1 MKISVTSYKIGHYI
15 KKLISE
21 KKEYTIST
29 LIVIKPPKK
38 KLTEISTR
46 VCVRK
51 KGEVKRK
58 SGISL
63 KSIRAVLIYKLGS

>member
-29 LIVIKPPKK
+29 LIVIKPPQKKTDRNFDTCLCTEKRRSKK
-38 KLTEISTR
+38 KVWNIP
-46 VCVRK
+46 K
-51 KGEVKRK
+51 KHKG
-58 SGISL
+58 GID
-63 KSIRAVLIYKLGS
+63 I